1 MRFLLGSRIL
11 LKSCSCNFTVKHG
24 LLLLK
29 FGMTRSDALNKN
41 DSKREAIRITA
52 VLSGEE
58 QGEHYQLAAVQIY
71 TENYARGTGGTVE
84 NLNSSR
90 VFFFP
95 VTS

>member
-11 LKSCSCNFTVKHG
+11 LKSCSCNFTVEHG
-24 LLLLK
+24 LLLLN

-41 DSKREAIRITA
+41 DSKRLAILITA

-71 TENYARGTGGTVE
+71 TENFARGRGGSEE
-84 NLNSSR
+84 NLTSSR
-90 VFFFP
+90 VFFP
-95 VTS
+95 VAS